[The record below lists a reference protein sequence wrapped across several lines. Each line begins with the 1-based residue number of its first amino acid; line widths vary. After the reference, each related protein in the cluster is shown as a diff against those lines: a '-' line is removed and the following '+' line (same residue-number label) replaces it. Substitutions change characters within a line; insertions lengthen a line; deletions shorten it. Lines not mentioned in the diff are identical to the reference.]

1 MTAGGSRIVAEVTV
15 MAFLDFV
22 KSRQQS
28 QSPEQSQPSKP
39 ETAKEMYSRE
49 ASQST
54 ASAKSMQQ
62 MPPEQQAKVTEIS
75 GKLQQA
81 TQHMGQHTE
90 TPSAAPQDSASSPQP
105 MAQKMTSQDKAAPNL
120 SPTSMQA
127 GTRSTE
133 QDAPASSESS
143 SRTESKSAQQTQK
156 TMARTPPSWER

>member
-1 MTAGGSRIVAEVTV
+1 

-28 QSPEQSQPSKP
+28 QSAEQSQQSKP

-49 ASQST
+49 ASQEKAGS
-54 ASAKSMQQ
+54 KSMQQ
-62 MPPEQQAKVTEIS
+62 MPPEQQAKVAEIS

-81 TQHMGQHTE
+81 TQHMGQTE
-90 TPSAAPQDSASSPQP
+90 APSAGTQDGAASPQP
-105 MAQKMTSQDKAAPNL
+105 MAQKMASQDKAAPSL

-133 QDAPASSESS
+133 QEAPASSEATSKAE
-143 SRTESKSAQQTQK
+143 TKSAQQQK
-156 TMARTPPSWER
+156 TMARPSPSWER

>member
-1 MTAGGSRIVAEVTV
+1 MTAGSSRIVAEVTV

-28 QSPEQSQPSKP
+28 QPPEQSQPSKP

-62 MPPEQQAKVTEIS
+62 MPPEQQAKVAEIS

-81 TQHMGQHTE
+81 TQHMGQAE
-90 TPSAAPQDSASSPQP
+90 APAVAPQDSTASPQP
-105 MAQKMTSQDKAAPNL
+105 MAQKMTSQDKAAPSL
-120 SPTSMQA
+120 SPTSMQVGA
-127 GTRSTE
+127 RSTE
-133 QDAPASSESS
+133 QDAPASSEPSS
-143 SRTESKSAQQTQK
+143 KTESKSAQQTQK
-156 TMARTPPSWER
+156 TMARPSPSWER